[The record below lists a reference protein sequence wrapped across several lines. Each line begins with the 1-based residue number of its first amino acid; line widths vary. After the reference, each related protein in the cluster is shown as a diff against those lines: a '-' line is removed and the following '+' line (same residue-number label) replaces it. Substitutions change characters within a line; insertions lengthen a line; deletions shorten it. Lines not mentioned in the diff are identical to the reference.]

1 MKLTF
6 AEDGQQG
13 VDAYKKGYFD
23 IVLMDLNMPVM
34 GGIEATQLIRQHEHN
49 EHLPRA
55 MVIAFTSS
63 VLQTDID
70 AAIQAGCDS
79 YLVKP
84 IKNQNLVNII
94 SRLMKNGRQRGPLA

>member
-1 MKLTF
+1 ML
-6 AEDGQQG
+6 
-13 VDAYKKGYFD
+13 
-23 IVLMDLNMPVM
+23 VM

-55 MVIAFTSS
+55 VVIAFTSS

-84 IKNQNLVNII
+84 IKMQNLVNII
-94 SRLMKNGRQRGPLA
+94 SSLTKNARLRDPA